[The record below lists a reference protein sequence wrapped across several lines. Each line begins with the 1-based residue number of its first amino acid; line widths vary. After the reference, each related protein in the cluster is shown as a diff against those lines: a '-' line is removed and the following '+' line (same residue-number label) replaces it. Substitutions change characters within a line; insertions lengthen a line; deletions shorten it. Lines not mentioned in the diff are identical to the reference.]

1 VKPEESR
8 EAYNEPEYSKDA
20 DHPTILHYVQ
30 SIETMEW
37 HSKSHLPVGE
47 SFSKDNHQN
56 PDEN

>member
-1 VKPEESR
+1 
-8 EAYNEPEYSKDA
+8 
-20 DHPTILHYVQ
+20 
-30 SIETMEW
+30 MEW